1 VSALLS
7 LLALPDDTAVPPLP
21 LPRTSQPPTGNV
33 PDSHPALEALRATQ
47 QRSRIESK
55 LAELSLRPD
64 VSIETSYGYRPK
76 QTDMISVTA
85 SIELPLRRKQLVDP
99 LVRAAAARGE
109 AAAERIEST
118 RRSLTQ
124 ALAAARIRYEEDAVQ
139 LRFQDE
145 VLTPQSQLAL
155 DSALA
160 SYGSG
165 KGTFESVLA
174 AGQTKLRLQLDSID
188 LRASQAKAV
197 VDYDAI
203 LRGARSGAS
212 GASST
217 PSLTTM
223 PSGSTPAAG
232 TM

>member
-1 VSALLS
+1 
-7 LLALPDDTAVPPLP
+7 
-21 LPRTSQPPTGNV
+21 
-33 PDSHPALEALRATQ
+33 
-47 QRSRIESK
+47 
-55 LAELSLRPD
+55 
-64 VSIETSYGYRPK
+64 
-76 QTDMISVTA
+76 VTA

-118 RRSLTQ
+118 RRTLAQ

-160 SYGSG
+160 GYGSG

-174 AGQTKLRLQLDSID
+174 AGQTTLRLQLDAID
-188 LRASQAKAV
+188 LRASQAKAL

-212 GASST
+212 GAPSA

-223 PSGSTPAAG
+223 PAGSSPAAG